1 MGKKVLTLAVK
12 PPNAP
17 NQRIIDCLR
26 EALKEAREGKVQACG
41 IALAVVDEGND
52 ADGGRATETILS
64 FTPGWAHSL
73 ATAVNGM
80 AFRLNYERYTQ
91 GNSLPPAK
99 LDETDE

>member
-17 NQRIIDCLR
+17 NQRVIDCLR
-26 EALKEAREGKVQACG
+26 EALKDAKAGKIQAIG
-41 IALAVVDEGND
+41 IAAALIDPDG
-52 ADGGRATETILS
+52 DGGRSTETILIAAD
-64 FTPGWAHSL
+64 GWYHSL
-73 ATAVNGM
+73 ATVVGGL

-91 GNSLPPAK
+91 GNSLLPAK